1 MNYNE
6 LLYALL
12 MPVTGD
18 SNKPVLI
25 AICLIVSIILMV
37 VLFIM
42 GKTSGGKN
50 DEDDEDEVE

>member
-6 LLYALL
+6 ILYALL
-12 MPVTGD
+12 TAATGD

-42 GKTSGGKN
+42 GKSAGSKN
-50 DEDDEDEVE
+50 EEDDEDEVE

>member
-1 MNYNE
+1 MNFNE
-6 LLYALL
+6 LLYTFL

-18 SNKPVLI
+18 SSKPVLI

-42 GKTSGGKN
+42 GKSAGSKN

>member
-1 MNYNE
+1 MNFNE
-6 LLYALL
+6 LLYTLL
-12 MPVTGD
+12 MPATGD
-18 SNKPVLI
+18 SSKPVLI

-42 GKTSGGKN
+42 GKSGGSKN

>member
-1 MNYNE
+1 MNFNE
-6 LLYALL
+6 LLYTLL

-18 SNKPVLI
+18 SSKPVLI

-42 GKTSGGKN
+42 GKSAGSKN

>member
-6 LLYALL
+6 LLYTLL
-12 MPVTGD
+12 MPMTGD

-37 VLFIM
+37 VLLIM
-42 GKTSGGKN
+42 GKSAGSKN